1 MIRVVTEVGGGER
14 KEWGYSLMTYFEE
27 ICPHPS
33 KKGMFFGLKMSTDF
47 NQNVHSLV
55 WFLRDKFFFKSN

>member
-1 MIRVVTEVGGGER
+1 MAEVGGGER
-14 KEWGYSLMTYFEE
+14 KEWGYSLMTYFKE

-47 NQNVHSLV
+47 NQNVHS
-55 WFLRDKFFFKSN
+55 